1 MTQKSGHASI
11 DSMSS
16 RDEETKT
23 RILNAVIR
31 LMTENEGKGVRMGDI
46 AKAANIS
53 RQGIYLH
60 FPSRTQLLEAATRHK
75 DSVLNLE
82 SRLKPSQ
89 EAQFGMERLNAYIE
103 FWGNYIPE
111 IFSMARALILA
122 QNTDEAAASAW
133 RDRMSALREGCLAA
147 IQALH
152 VEGILAEQ
160 WTVQEATDLF
170 WTLLSVENWQ
180 QLTQVCGWSTPQYIN
195 HMQATAK
202 LTFVKPVH

>member
-1 MTQKSGHASI
+1 
-11 DSMSS
+11 
-16 RDEETKT
+16 
-23 RILNAVIR
+23 
-31 LMTENEGKGVRMGDI
+31 MTENEGKGVRMGDI

>member
-1 MTQKSGHASI
+1 
-11 DSMSS
+11 MSS